1 MIYHGIFFLMPAHPV
16 ATRCIAAAQSVGG
29 GPRLEDVNI
38 ATTCSVQ
45 SAAAAVGR
53 RSCATGEWQDE
64 LVRCHRRRKTRAIYR
79 NGRSE
84 ETLLGQE
91 VYNTIK
97 TLLCN
102 KSILTNS
109 PPYYYGSTNYL
120 YMTIYIRTPPR
131 LLRRASK

>member
-16 ATRCIAAAQSVGG
+16 ATRCIAAAQPVGG

-97 TLLCN
+97 KLFCVTKVSSL
-102 KSILTNS
+102 IH
-109 PPYYYGSTNYL
+109 PYTTMAL
-120 YMTIYIRTPPR
+120 PTIFI
-131 LLRRASK
+131 